1 MRAVYE
7 RGAGSPFASR
17 SEALGTRGMV
27 ATSQV
32 FATQAGLDL
41 LRSGGNAVDAAIAAN
56 AVLGLTEP
64 TGCGI
69 GGDLFAMVWEAG
81 KDAPTGL
88 NASGRA
94 PRSLNLDVF
103 AGRGLKSIPSRGP
116 LPVSV
121 PGAVDGWHEL
131 HKRYGRKD
139 FAELLA
145 PAIALAHEGFPVAQ
159 LTAAAWASNARALA
173 DYPGFADT
181 FMPDG
186 EAPGKGR
193 IFRNP
198 RLGAT
203 YELLAEGGRE
213 AFYRGEIAWKIA
225 EYMRENGGYLDEA
238 DLASH
243 RSEWV
248 RPVASGYRGHDVYA
262 LPPNTQG
269 IATLQILNLLEQ
281 HDLAS
286 AGFGSAG
293 HLHLLTEAKK
303 LAFEDRARFYA
314 DPSFAPSPVDE
325 LISKEYALA
334 RGKLIDPARA
344 ATQVL
349 HGDPRL
355 DTPQTVYLAAG
366 DSDGLVVSLIQSNFR
381 GMGSGMTPADLGF
394 VLHNRGQLFN
404 LDPDHPNALLPG
416 KRPFNTI
423 IPGFA
428 RFASGARL
436 AFGVMGGDMQPQAQA
451 QVIANVVDFG
461 MDLQAA
467 GDAPRAYHGGSSSP
481 TGRAAATGGGS
492 LALEPG
498 FGPEVRGELAGM
510 GHRMSNARGVF
521 GGYQAVMH
529 DAESGVLT
537 GASDPRKDG
546 QAAGLYS
553 G

>member
-7 RGAGSPFASR
+7 RGAGLPFASR
-17 SEALGTRGMV
+17 SEALGTRAMV

-32 FATQAGLDL
+32 LATQAGLEI
-41 LRSGGNAVDAAIAAN
+41 LRSGGTAVDAAIAAN
-56 AVLGLTEP
+56 AMLGLTEP

-69 GGDLFAMVWEAG
+69 GGDLFAMVWEGG
-81 KDAPTGL
+81 KDRPTGL

-94 PRSLNLDVF
+94 PRSLNLEAF
-103 AGRGLKSIPSRGP
+103 RQRGLETIPPHGP
-116 LPVSV
+116 LPVST
-121 PGAVDGWHEL
+121 PGAVDGWFEL
-131 HKRYGRKD
+131 HGRYGRKE
-139 FAELLA
+139 FAELLQ
-145 PAIALAHEGFPVAQ
+145 PAITLAEGGFPVAQ
-159 LTAAAWASNARALA
+159 LTAAAWAANARVLG
-173 DYPGFADT
+173 DFPGFADT
-181 FMPDG
+181 FMPEG
-186 EAPGKGR
+186 AAPKKAQK
-193 IFRNP
+193 FRNP
-198 RLGAT
+198 RLAAT
-203 YELLAEGGRE
+203 YRLLATGGRE

-225 EYMRENGGYLDEA
+225 AYMRENGGYLNEA

-248 RPVASGYRGHDVYA
+248 KPMSASYRGHDIYA

-281 HDLAS
+281 HDLKS
-286 AGFGSAG
+286 AGFGSAE

-303 LAFEDRARFYA
+303 LAFEDRARYYA
-314 DPSFAPSPVDE
+314 DPSFVTSPVEE

-334 RGKLIDPARA
+334 RGRLIDPARA
-344 ATQVL
+344 ASAVR

-366 DSDGLVVSLIQSNFR
+366 DRDGMLVSLIQSNYR
-381 GMGSGMTPADLGF
+381 GMGSGMTPGDLGF
-394 VLHNRGQLFN
+394 ILHNRGELFS
-404 LDPDHPNALLPG
+404 LDPDHPNVLAPG
-416 KRPFNTI
+416 KRPFHTI

-436 AFGVMGGDMQPQAQA
+436 AFGVMGGAMQPQAQA

-467 GDAPRAYHGGSSSP
+467 GDAPRAYHGGSSQP
-481 TGRAAATGGGS
+481 AGQPAEPDGGELS
-492 LALEPG
+492 LEPG
-498 FGPEVRGELAGM
+498 FGSTVRKQLM
-510 GHRMSNARGVF
+510 DRGHRIGSAQDVF

-529 DAESGVLT
+529 DPDEGILT

-546 QAAGLYS
+546 QAAGI
-553 G
+553 

>member
-1 MRAVYE
+1 MKAVYE
-7 RGAGSPFASR
+7 RGAGQPFASR
-17 SEALGTRGMV
+17 SEALSTRGMV

-32 FATQAGLDL
+32 FATQAALEI
-41 LRSGGNAVDAAIAAN
+41 LRSGGNAVDAATAAN
-56 AVLGLTEP
+56 AMLGLTEP

-94 PRSLNLDVF
+94 PRSLNIDVF
-103 AGRGLKSIPSRGP
+103 RERELEYIPSRGP

-139 FAELLA
+139 FAELMV
-145 PAIALAHEGFPVAQ
+145 PAITLAHEGFPVAQ
-159 LTAAAWASNARALA
+159 LTAAAWASNARALS

-181 FMPDG
+181 FMPNG
-186 EAPGKGR
+186 EAPGKAQ

-203 YELLAEGGRE
+203 YELLAKGGRE

-225 EYMRENGGYLDEA
+225 AYMKENGGLLDEA

-248 RPVASGYRGHDVYA
+248 RPVASNYRGHDVYA

-281 HDLAS
+281 HDLAA
-286 AGFGSAG
+286 AGFGSAQ

-314 DPSFAPSPVDE
+314 DPSFAEAPVDE
-325 LISKEYALA
+325 LISREYALE
-334 RGKLIDPARA
+334 RGRLIDPKRA
-344 ATQVL
+344 ATAVR

-355 DTPQTVYLAAG
+355 NSPQTVYLAAG
-366 DSDGLVVSLIQSNFR
+366 DRDGMLVSLIQSNFR

-404 LDPDHPNALLPG
+404 LDPDHPNALAPG

-428 RFASGARL
+428 RFTGGSRL

-451 QVIANVVDFG
+451 QVIANVADFG

-467 GDAPRAYHGGSSSP
+467 GDAPRAYHGGSSQP
-481 TGRAAATGGGS
+481 TGRAAAPDGGR

-498 FGPEVRGELAGM
+498 FSSEVREELSSM

-529 DAESGVLT
+529 NSGSGVLT

-546 QAAGLYS
+546 QAAGL
-553 G
+553 

>member
-1 MRAVYE
+1 MKAVYE

-32 FATQAGLDL
+32 FATQAGLEI
-41 LRSGGNAVDAAIAAN
+41 LRSG
-56 AVLGLTEP
+56 
-64 TGCGI
+64 GI

-81 KDAPTGL
+81 KDAPAGL

-103 AGRGLKSIPSRGP
+103 AERGLESIPSLGP

-121 PGAVDGWHEL
+121 PGAVDGWQEL
-131 HKRYGRKD
+131 HKRYGLKD

-145 PAIALAHEGFPVAQ
+145 PAIALAHEGFPVGQ

-173 DYPGFADT
+173 GQPGFADT

-198 RLGAT
+198 RLAAT

-248 RPVASGYRGHDVYA
+248 RPVASAYRGHDVYA

-281 HDLAS
+281 HDLAA

-293 HLHLLTEAKK
+293 HLHLLAEAKK

-314 DPSFAPSPVDE
+314 DPSFAPAPVDE
-325 LISKEYALA
+325 LISREYAIE

-344 ATQVL
+344 ATNVL

-355 DTPQTVYLAAG
+355 NSPDTVYLAAG
-366 DSDGLVVSLIQSNFR
+366 DRGGMVVSLIQSNFR

-404 LDPDHPNALLPG
+404 LDPDHPNALAPG

-467 GDAPRAYHGGSSSP
+467 GDAPRAYHGGSTSP
-481 TGRAAATGGGS
+481 TGRAAAPDGGS

-498 FGPEVRGELAGM
+498 FGPEVREQLSSM

-546 QAAGLYS
+546 QAAGL
-553 G
+553 